1 MSWPGCVRRG
11 CPCGSPPGGLVC
23 MPPRSVVNW
32 HATGLC
38 GPARISPNAPTGW
51 PGSGNG
57 DQSVPGRR
65 RSGAARGVVPA
76 ELVADLETVREK
88 YADFAA
94 HLARYDYDFQAV
106 IAALES
112 DPELA
117 AAVAGVADLAF
128 AAAAGRLR
136 DLVATECG
144 IVLDP
149 FQLAS
154 G

>member
-1 MSWPGCVRRG
+1 VEWERCADNDTTPTTTATETATT
-11 CPCGSPPGGLVC
+11 GGQ
-23 MPPRSVVNW
+23 
-32 HATGLC
+32 AGDGLC
-38 GPARISPNAPTGW
+38 EVAGRLDQESAVSLFERSPAEIEAFFDAS
-51 PGSGNG
+51 
-57 DQSVPGRR
+57 DDLF
-65 RSGAARGVVPA
+65 AAGLDVVPA
-76 ELVADLETVREK
+76 ELVADLQTVREK

-117 AAVAGVADLAF
+117 AAVAGVDDLAF